1 MSKKFT
7 IPSHSEI
14 QNAKSNRN
22 NPTPAIFQK
31 RKQSEQPNESIIEE
45 NVPKQSSEKVMNKTS
60 TFRSF
65 QSDSKPTVPTVTPV
79 SANSSQS
86 PEKAVD
92 KSGTYRSFETV
103 NRPQKPLVSTTT
115 PLLVNSK
122 QRGNPILKHIHNVAW
137 EYSDIVPDYILGQT
151 TCALFLSL
159 RYHQLHPGYIH
170 ERLKLLGRTFE
181 LRVLLAQVDIKDS
194 SHICQQLANICLL
207 ADCTLILAFTPE
219 EAGRYLELYKAFENK
234 PPDLI
239 MEKSEESFEAKLIDT
254 LTSVKKI
261 NKTDAITLYSTFG
274 SVKNIFTA
282 TEEDLSLCSG
292 IGPLKAKRLHKAFNE
307 PFIKNIKKKAI
318 EEVNSTEVKEKCEKG
333 IGNEND
339 NENEGC

>member
-1 MSKKFT
+1 MSKKFV
-7 IPSHSEI
+7 IPSHSEV
-14 QNAKSNRN
+14 QNARFERTNTISSMFQKNKQKETTSESIEKEIANKKSPEKVEEKSNTYRN
-22 NPTPAIFQK
+22 
-31 RKQSEQPNESIIEE
+31 
-45 NVPKQSSEKVMNKTS
+45 
-60 TFRSF
+60 F
-65 QSDSKPTVPTVTPV
+65 QSDNRSTIAP
-79 SANSSQS
+79 SSS
-86 PEKAVD
+86 
-92 KSGTYRSFETV
+92 
-103 NRPQKPLVSTTT
+103 T
-115 PLLVNSK
+115 PLLVNAK

-159 RYHQLHPGYIH
+159 RYHQLHPNYIH

-181 LRVLLAQVDIKDS
+181 LRILLAQVDIKDP

-274 SVKNIFTA
+274 TVKDVFTA
-282 TEEDLSLCSG
+282 SEEDLSLCSG
-292 IGPLKAKRLHKAFNE
+292 IGPLKAKRLHRAFNE
-307 PFIKNIKKKAI
+307 PFIKKIQKKSPEKTVPI
-318 EEVNSTEVKEKCEKG
+318 ETKE
-333 IGNEND
+333 IDEND
-339 NENEGC
+339 DETEETKS